1 MSDKPAESALKQEV
15 RRLYYSRLPRAV
27 WFRYGLIAFDFASI
41 LFFLAAAAYPQSR
54 GSLIAGGVIGV
65 IILLDFLARLWVA
78 GNRWRMLRRLYTL
91 ADIVVVASL
100 LVAPLLT
107 EDVTVLSI
115 LRGVRL
121 LQTYRLMRDLRRD
134 STFFRQRE
142 DTVVAAVNLFVFI
155 FVTTSLAY
163 ALFFNPHTG
172 PSAYVD
178 ALYFTV
184 ATLTTTGYG
193 DITLNTTGGKVFS
206 VLVMVVG
213 VALFVQLAR
222 AMFQPSKVKYECP
235 ECGLNRHD
243 PDAVHCKHCG
253 APVKIPTAG
262 FSD

>member
-1 MSDKPAESALKQEV
+1 VTEDSNDSVFKQEV
-15 RRLYYSRLPRAV
+15 RRLYYSRVPRAV
-27 WFRYGLIAFDFASI
+27 WFRYGLIAFDVCSI
-41 LFFLAAAAYPQSR
+41 LFFLAAAAYPQSQT
-54 GSLIAGGVIGV
+54 SLIVGLGIGFV
-65 IILLDFLARLWVA
+65 ILLDFLARLWVA
-78 GNRWRMLRRLYTL
+78 GNRWRMLRRLYTVVDL
-91 ADIVVVASL
+91 VVVASL

-107 EDVTVLSI
+107 EDITFLSI

-121 LQTYRLMRDLRRD
+121 LQTYRLVRDLRRD
-134 STFFRQRE
+134 SEFFRQRE
-142 DTVVAAVNLFVFI
+142 DMVVAGVNLFVFI

-172 PSAYVD
+172 PAAYVD

-193 DITLNTTGGKVFS
+193 DITLNSTGGKVFS

-213 VALFVQLAR
+213 VALFVQLAK
-222 AMFQPSKVKYECP
+222 AMFQPAKVKFECP

-243 PDAVHCKHCG
+243 ADAVHCKHCG
-253 APVKIPTAG
+253 GPVRITTGG